1 MNGRRVFALGL
12 LLFVVF
18 CQTGLVWA
26 AASGGHGDGEHGGE
40 AAVESPMEHFV
51 HVAAHTTLQLGV
63 IVVLAMISR
72 RLCEAVE
79 QPPVIGALLTGIL
92 ITNISKFS
100 QDAIPVWN
108 HIFPA
113 DPASGLVVTESLW
126 ILGGIG
132 AIILLFLVGVEVDFE
147 KVKKVG
153 ARSTWIALGGIVL
166 PFLGAVL
173 GMLWFFTEAPY
184 DRGEIVTALF
194 MGAVFTA
201 TSVGISAKVYSEL
214 GMLDTEEGLAVLVA
228 GIVDDVGGLLVLSG
242 VLAYATGGEMS
253 ELLVIGGKALVFLA
267 IIVVGGKM
275 ISFGISDFFVKKFG
289 SETAPIIL
297 TGIAFV
303 IAAVAE
309 SQFKLAMIVGAAAS
323 GMIISGTRL
332 GHRLEEFL
340 KRPEEL
346 LSPVFFVVM
355 GMLVDLSTVTGG
367 VVVMGLVMTVFAIFG
382 KVVGCGV
389 PAKLCGF
396 RRDESLR
403 IGVGMNNRGEVGL
416 IVAGIGFATGAL
428 NPAELAVAIIVI
440 LLTTV
445 PTPSLL
451 KKLTGASKKAGEAHE
466 ITVKGISIPLRNL
479 IIRQFLKSAHARGF
493 TTLTSDRD
501 TIHEAVDPQAD
512 LRMAIKETD
521 NGFVLDATHCEDVAR
536 EILDE
541 IREHVGEQL
550 AQIERA

>member
-1 MNGRRVFALGL
+1 MNGRRLFALGM

-18 CQTGLVWA
+18 CQTGVVWA
-26 AASGGHGDGEHGGE
+26 AEGEGHGGE
-40 AAVESPMEHFV
+40 PAVESPMEHFV
-51 HVAAHTTLQLGV
+51 HIAAHTTLQLGV
-63 IVVLAMISR
+63 IVVLAMIGR

-92 ITNISKFS
+92 ITNVSRFS
-100 QDAIPVWN
+100 QDAIPIWN
-108 HIFPA
+108 YIFPT
-113 DPASGLVVTESLW
+113 DPASGLVVTEPLW

-153 ARSTWIALGGIVL
+153 ATSTWIALGGILL
-166 PFLGAVL
+166 PFIGAVL
-173 GMLWFFTEAPY
+173 AMLWFFTEAPF

-289 SETAPIIL
+289 SETAPVIL

-323 GMIISGTRL
+323 GMVISGTRL
-332 GHRLEEFL
+332 GHRLEDFL
-340 KRPEEL
+340 KHPEEL

-355 GMLVDLSTVTGG
+355 GMLVDLSKVTGS
-367 VVVMGLVMTVFAIFG
+367 VIVMGLIMTIIAILG
-382 KVVGCGV
+382 KVVGCGI
-389 PAKLCGF
+389 PARLCGF
-396 RRDESLR
+396 RGDESLR

-445 PTPSLL
+445 PTPSIL
-451 KKLTGASKKAGEAHE
+451 KKLSAAARKLEREKQIAVE
-466 ITVKGISIPLRNL
+466 GISAPLRNL
-479 IIRQFLKSAHARGF
+479 IIREFLKSAHARGF

-501 TIHEAVDPQAD
+501 TIHEAVNPKAD

-521 NGFVLDATHCEDVAR
+521 DGFVLDASCCEAMAR
-536 EILDE
+536 EILNE
-541 IREHVGEQL
+541 IREHVGQQL
-550 AQIERA
+550 AQIEKA